1 MLKVQ
6 EYFHLIQTILA
17 CIVVCFSCLCWGISA
32 ARSQTCQGNMSQ
44 LTEAAKHENGVGNGN
59 SPADKAENMGGVRG
73 PRPEMPLRVHDSTQ
87 QLSKHHVKFRK
98 AYNRGFFRENERYI
112 LQDTSLGG
120 LSFGFRPARIKSFD
134 KDGLV
139 IEEVDTDGNIT
150 ERRIQAYEV
159 AFKDI
164 SVHPRAMHF
173 FQSLDSQLAEVGSVR
188 YPQFNNEVQMAQQG
202 FTEEMSQGL
211 DIAYK
216 MNHLANHLRG
226 LKINPYK
233 THIADFSDQIPEH
246 IRFIR
251 EGLQGHNKAAE
262 GLELLDE
269 LALEA
274 SKKQKEKGV
283 TYAWWLNWIEKLNG
297 VYNKDEYRSGI
308 DIDFLIQVFPDFVAL
323 PSFGSLGAMAINKL
337 TSENIFP
344 LGLVNK
350 PTFADNQKFKPFR
363 FFVHDYT
370 HARAILRSQTGNSN
384 FPYGRSSSMTAKEV
398 YEKTQDLPANQQQ
411 QAEFVYFYITHERG
425 ELYDVVPDSDDFL
438 EEIYQI
444 IQKDKSL
451 FQLLPEHIRKNEQ
464 LIPSYIREADSV
476 YRNLLME

>member
-6 EYFHLIQTILA
+6 KCFRLIQTILA
-17 CIVVCFSCLCWGISA
+17 CIVVCFSCLCWGVPA

-44 LTEAAKHENGVGNGN
+44 LTEAAKPERSIGKGN
-59 SPADKAENMGGVRG
+59 SPADKAEDMGGVRG
-73 PRPEMPLRVHDSTQ
+73 PRPEKPLRVHDSTQ
-87 QLSKHHVKFRK
+87 QLSKHHVKFRE

-112 LQDTSLGG
+112 LQNTSMAGG
-120 LSFGFRPARIKSFD
+120 IPSSARIKSFE
-134 KDGLV
+134 KDDLF
-139 IEEVDTDGNIT
+139 IEEVGTDGNIT
-150 ERRIQAYEV
+150 EKRLIVVSYNC
-159 AFKDI
+159 KDI
-164 SVHPRAMHF
+164 SVHPIAMHF
-173 FQSLDSQLAEVGSVR
+173 IQSLDSQLAEVGPIR

-211 DIAYK
+211 DTAYK
-216 MNHLANHLRG
+216 MTHLANHLRES
-226 LKINPYK
+226 KINPYK

-251 EGLQGHNKAAE
+251 EGLQGHNEAAE
-262 GLELLDE
+262 RLELLDE

-283 TYAWWLNWIEKLNG
+283 TYAWWLNWNEKLSR
-297 VYNKDEYRSGI
+297 VYNKYEFSMNVRV
-308 DIDFLIQVFPDFVAL
+308 FIQAFPDFVAL

-350 PTFADNQKFKPFR
+350 PTFADGQELTPFY
-363 FFVHDYT
+363 FFGHDYN
-370 HARAILRSQTGNSN
+370 HAIDILRRQIGNSN

-398 YEKTQDLPANQQQ
+398 YEKIQDLPVNQQQ

-425 ELYDVVPDSDDFL
+425 GLYDVVPDSGEFL
-438 EEIYQI
+438 KDIYWR
-444 IQKDKSL
+444 IQNNISL
-451 FQLLPEHIRKNEQ
+451 FQLLPEHIRKNKQ
-464 LIPSYIREADSV
+464 LIRSYIKEAESI